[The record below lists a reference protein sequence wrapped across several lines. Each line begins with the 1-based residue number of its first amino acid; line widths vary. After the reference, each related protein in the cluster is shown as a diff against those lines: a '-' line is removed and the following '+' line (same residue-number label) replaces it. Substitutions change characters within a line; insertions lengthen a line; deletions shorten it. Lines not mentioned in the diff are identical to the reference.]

1 MLNQR
6 DQQVSI
12 DIKQVSNPLHISL
25 SRTDRPPLWRLQ
37 HQLIKL
43 LPTTMNDQQAPSA
56 TTDGMSTDPTIQ
68 RKHAAMIERL
78 SNLHQSRVSNKTDP
92 KDPSFESTKSF
103 LLLFT
108 NSKQAI
114 ESSLT
119 QVQQISDTDPTQ
131 DLKPELEK
139 MSLSI
144 TELEKLVA
152 ENSYFLPPYE
162 VRSSLKTISD
172 LKQTLDS
179 VTSKVKPRK
188 KFSFKNRPAKKPE
201 PANTITIEAIENE
214 REQQSSYKVKDSP
227 GFRSKENEI
236 LTKEFKGSEIGEFVL
251 SDLTNCEVRLRGCFR
266 TLFINRLKNCKIY
279 TGPVLGSIL
288 IEEVEGCL
296 FVVASHQIRIHD
308 AKESDF
314 YLRCRSR
321 PIIERSSGV
330 RFAPYRLCYDGIESD
345 LRESNLDDDT
355 GSWANVDDFQWL
367 RAVQSPN
374 WSILPESQRI
384 DTVNI

>member
-1 MLNQR
+1 MDNQ
-6 DQQVSI
+6 Q
-12 DIKQVSNPLHISL
+12 P
-25 SRTDRPPLWRLQ
+25 
-37 HQLIKL
+37 
-43 LPTTMNDQQAPSA
+43 LPTT
-56 TTDGMSTDPTIQ
+56 TDDVSTDSNLDPTTQ

-78 SNLHQSRVSNKTDP
+78 SNLHQSRVSNKPDS
-92 KDPSFESTKSF
+92 KDTSFESTKSF
-103 LLLFT
+103 LSLFT

-114 ESSLT
+114 ESNLT
-119 QVQQISDTDPTQ
+119 QIQQIPYTNPDL

-139 MSLSI
+139 ISVSI

-188 KFSFKNRPAKKPE
+188 KFSFKNKPVKKPE
-201 PANTITIEAIENE
+201 PVNVITKEAIETKP
-214 REQQSSYKVKDSP
+214 EQQSGYKVKDSL
-227 GFRSKENEI
+227 GFKNKENQTLI
-236 LTKEFKGSEIGEFVL
+236 KDFKGLEVGEFVL
-251 SDLTNCEVRLRGCFR
+251 TDLTNCEVTLKGCVR
-266 TLFINRLKNCKIY
+266 TLFINRLKNCKVY
-279 TGPVLGSIL
+279 VGPVLGSVL
-288 IEEVEGCL
+288 IEEVEECL
-296 FVVASHQIRIHD
+296 FVIASHQIRIHD
-308 AKESDF
+308 AKKSDF

-345 LRESNLDDDT
+345 LKESNLDDDT

-367 RAVQSPN
+367 RAIQSPN

-384 DTVNI
+384 DTVKI

>member
-1 MLNQR
+1 
-6 DQQVSI
+6 
-12 DIKQVSNPLHISL
+12 
-25 SRTDRPPLWRLQ
+25 
-37 HQLIKL
+37 
-43 LPTTMNDQQAPSA
+43 MNDQQALS
-56 TTDGMSTDPTIQ
+56 TTNDPTIQ

-78 SNLHQSRVSNKTDP
+78 SNLHQLRVSNKTDP

-119 QVQQISDTDPTQ
+119 QVQQIS
-131 DLKPELEK
+131 
-139 MSLSI
+139 
-144 TELEKLVA
+144 
-152 ENSYFLPPYE
+152 

-179 VTSKVKPRK
+179 VTSKVKLRK
-188 KFSFKNRPAKKPE
+188 KLSFKNRPAKNPE
-201 PANTITIEAIENE
+201 PANTITKEAIENE

-251 SDLTNCEVRLRGCFR
+251 SDLTNCEVRLKGCFW

-279 TGPVLGSIL
+279 AGPVLGSIL

-296 FVVASHQIRIHD
+296 FVAASHQIRIHD

-321 PIIERSSGV
+321 PIIERSSGI
-330 RFAPYRLCYDGIESD
+330 RFAPYRLCYGNGIRMVITET
-345 LRESNLDDDT
+345 RT
-355 GSWANVDDFQWL
+355 WFPVC
-367 RAVQSPN
+367 
-374 WSILPESQRI
+374 
-384 DTVNI
+384 

>member
-1 MLNQR
+1 
-6 DQQVSI
+6 
-12 DIKQVSNPLHISL
+12 
-25 SRTDRPPLWRLQ
+25 
-37 HQLIKL
+37 
-43 LPTTMNDQQAPSA
+43 MNDQQALS
-56 TTDGMSTDPTIQ
+56 TTNDPTIQ

-78 SNLHQSRVSNKTDP
+78 SNLHQLRVSNKTDP
-92 KDPSFESTKSF
+92 KGPSSESTKSF

-119 QVQQISDTDPTQ
+119 QVQQISDTNPTQ

-139 MSLSI
+139 ISLSI

-152 ENSYFLPPYE
+152 ENSYFLPPY
-162 VRSSLKTISD
+162 K
-172 LKQTLDS
+172 
-179 VTSKVKPRK
+179 
-188 KFSFKNRPAKKPE
+188 
-201 PANTITIEAIENE
+201 NE
-214 REQQSSYKVKDSP
+214 RGQQSSYKVKDSP

-251 SDLTNCEVRLRGCFR
+251 SDLTNCEVRLKGCFR

-279 TGPVLGSIL
+279 AGPVLGSIL
-288 IEEVEGCL
+288 IEQVEGCL

-321 PIIERSSGV
+321 PIIDRSSGV
-330 RFAPYRLCYDGIESD
+330 LFAPYRLCYDRIESD
-345 LRESNLDDDT
+345 LRESNLDDDDT

-384 DTVNI
+384 DSVSI

>member
-1 MLNQR
+1 MSADPTL
-6 DQQVSI
+6 D
-12 DIKQVSNPLHISL
+12 
-25 SRTDRPPLWRLQ
+25 
-37 HQLIKL
+37 
-43 LPTTMNDQQAPSA
+43 PTT
-56 TTDGMSTDPTIQ
+56 Q

-103 LLLFT
+103 LLIFT

-119 QVQQISDTDPTQ
+119 RIQQNPDADPTR

-139 MSLSI
+139 ISISI
-144 TELEKLVA
+144 TELEKLIA

-172 LKQTLDS
+172 LKQTLDL

-188 KFSFKNRPAKKPE
+188 KFSFKNKPAKKPE
-201 PANTITIEAIENE
+201 PANVVTKDTEAIEYE
-214 REQQSSYKVKDSP
+214 PEQQQSGYKLKDSP
-227 GFRSKENEI
+227 GFRNKENEMLI
-236 LTKEFKGSEIGEFVL
+236 KEFKGSEIGEFVL
-251 SDLTNCEVRLRGCFR
+251 SDLTNCEVRLKGCFR
-266 TLFINRLKNCKIY
+266 TLFINRVQNCKIY
-279 TGPVLGSIL
+279 AGAVLGSIL

-296 FVVASHQIRIHD
+296 FVAASHQIRIHH
-308 AKESDF
+308 AKETDF

-321 PIIERSSGV
+321 PIIEQSSGV
-330 RFAPYRLCYDGIESD
+330 RFAPYRLCYDGIEND
-345 LRESNLDDDT
+345 LMESNLDDDT

-384 DTVNI
+384 DTVKI

>member
-1 MLNQR
+1 M
-6 DQQVSI
+6 D
-12 DIKQVSNPLHISL
+12 
-25 SRTDRPPLWRLQ
+25 
-37 HQLIKL
+37 
-43 LPTTMNDQQAPSA
+43 DQQALSS
-56 TTDGMSTDPTIQ
+56 TTNDISTDPTLDPTTQ

-78 SNLHQSRVSNKTDP
+78 SNLHQSRVSNKSES

-103 LLLFT
+103 LSLFT

-114 ESSLT
+114 ESSLA
-119 QVQQISDTDPTQ
+119 QIQQIPDTSPNL
-131 DLKPELEK
+131 DLKPDLEK
-139 MSLSI
+139 ISISI
-144 TELEKLVA
+144 TDLEKLVA

-179 VTSKVKPRK
+179 VSSKLKPRK
-188 KFSFKNRPAKKPE
+188 KFSFKNKPAKKPE
-201 PANTITIEAIENE
+201 TANIVTEDAYKNE
-214 REQQSSYKVKDSP
+214 EHQSSYKVKDSP
-227 GFRSKENEI
+227 GFRSIENEVLI
-236 LTKEFKGSEIGEFVL
+236 KEFKGAEIGEYVL
-251 SDLTNCEVRLRGCFR
+251 SDLTNCEVRLTGCFR

-279 TGPVLGSIL
+279 VGPVLGSIL

-296 FVVASHQIRIHD
+296 FVLASHQIRIHH
-308 AKESDF
+308 AKGTDF

-321 PIIERSSGV
+321 PIIEQSSGV
-330 RFAPYRLCYDGIESD
+330 RFAPYCLCYDGIEND
-345 LRESNLDDDT
+345 LKESNLYDDT

-384 DTVNI
+384 DTVRI

>member
-1 MLNQR
+1 
-6 DQQVSI
+6 
-12 DIKQVSNPLHISL
+12 
-25 SRTDRPPLWRLQ
+25 
-37 HQLIKL
+37 
-43 LPTTMNDQQAPSA
+43 MNDQQALS
-56 TTDGMSTDPTIQ
+56 TTNDPTIQ

-78 SNLHQSRVSNKTDP
+78 SNLHQLRVSNKTDP

-114 ESSLT
+114 KSSLT
-119 QVQQISDTDPTQ
+119 QVQQISDTNPAQ

-139 MSLSI
+139 ISLSI
-144 TELEKLVA
+144 TELEKLDT
-152 ENSYFLPPYE
+152 ENLFTPHM
-162 VRSSLKTISD
+162 K
-172 LKQTLDS
+172 
-179 VTSKVKPRK
+179 
-188 KFSFKNRPAKKPE
+188 PAKNPE
-201 PANTITIEAIENE
+201 PANTITKEAIENE

-251 SDLTNCEVRLRGCFR
+251 SDLTNCEVRLKGCFW
-266 TLFINRLKNCKIY
+266 TSFINRLKNCKIY
-279 TGPVLGSIL
+279 AGPVLGSIL
-288 IEEVEGCL
+288 IEQVEGCL

-330 RFAPYRLCYDGIESD
+330 RFAPYRLCYGNGIRMVITET
-345 LRESNLDDDT
+345 RT
-355 GSWANVDDFQWL
+355 WFPVC
-367 RAVQSPN
+367 
-374 WSILPESQRI
+374 
-384 DTVNI
+384 